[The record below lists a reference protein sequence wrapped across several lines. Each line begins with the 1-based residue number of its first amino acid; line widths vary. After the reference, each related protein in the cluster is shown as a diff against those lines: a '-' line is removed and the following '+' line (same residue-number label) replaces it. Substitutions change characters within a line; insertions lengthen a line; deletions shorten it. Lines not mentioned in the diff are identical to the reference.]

1 MITTQA
7 DIHESIAL
15 MQIPNIGDVLA
26 KQLVSYFGSAAEV
39 LKLPK
44 SKLEKVPGIGK
55 IIAKDI
61 AENKTEALLRAEK
74 ELAFIEKKGIEVLL
88 FGQDNYPSRLRNCFD
103 SPLVLYYKGNADL
116 NTEKIVSVVGTR
128 TPDDYG
134 KEVTEALIV
143 DLQNSGIMVV
153 SGLAYGIDVLAHYKS
168 LEVGLPTVGVLAHG
182 LDRIYPGLHKTIAGK
197 MIENGGLLTEFIS
210 ETNPDAP
217 NFPRRNRIVAGMCDA
232 LVVVQS
238 KRSGGS
244 LITATIAN
252 SYNKDVFAFPGKAGN
267 EISEGCNGLIKRQRA
282 VMIENAS
289 DLIDAM
295 NWNLEEPSK
304 KNKQLIL
311 PVSLSPKEEKIVSA
325 FREKKHL
332 QIDELCYRTEMTI
345 NELSSLLLQL
355 ELNGIISSKPGKMY
369 EFLG

>member
-153 SGLAYGIDVLAHYKS
+153 SGLAYGIDVLAHHKS
-168 LEVGLPTVGVLAHG
+168 LEVGLPTIGVLAHG

-267 EISEGCNGLIKRQRA
+267 EISEGCNGLIKKQRA
-282 VMIENAS
+282 VLIENAA
-289 DLIDAM
+289 DLLQEMSWSAGNEIKKSNQVQLTVALTEEEQKIFDCFQKSTEINIDE
-295 NWNLEEPSK
+295 L
-304 KNKQLIL
+304 
-311 PVSLSPKEEKIVSA
+311 VSLSGLSISKLAPVLLS
-325 FREKKHL
+325 L
-332 QIDELCYRTEMTI
+332 EMKNI
-345 NELSSLLLQL
+345 
-355 ELNGIISSKPGKMY
+355 LNAKPGKKY
-369 EFLG
+369 GLV